1 MSSIPDPSDI
11 TTCPSCHTPF
21 EGPYC
26 HACGERRLSTK
37 DHNLNALLS
46 EFFGETLFYDN
57 KLFRS
62 LWKCLIK
69 PGEYLKHYL
78 SGRRKAYLRPIQVFI
93 IANALFF
100 IIPAYNTFT
109 TPFSIQTRSFVYS
122 NTAKQQAAELQSAK
136 GLSDEEFREKYDQHT
151 SSISKS
157 LIFLFV
163 IMIGMSV
170 WVINRG
176 SGAQSDIIS
185 SFNLSL
191 LYCSFL
197 LLIILMVV
205 PLILFVLR
213 PYIPIIEHLLKDAVY
228 SSIILFV
235 TGTYLFAALYP
246 INSEHPML
254 TLLKATGITLSLVP
268 VLIFYRFLLFQA
280 TLLYLKYLA

>member
-11 TTCPSCHTPF
+11 TTCPTCHTPF
-21 EGPYC
+21 DGPYC
-26 HACGERRLSTK
+26 HACGERRLEQK
-37 DHNLNALLS
+37 DHSLKALLS

-62 LWKCLIK
+62 LWKCFVK
-69 PGEYLKHYL
+69 PGEYLQHYL

-109 TPFSIQTRSFVYS
+109 TPLSIQTSSFLYS
-122 NTAKQQAAELQSAK
+122 KAAEHQAAELQASK
-136 GLSDEEFREKYDQHT
+136 GMTGEEFREQYDQHT

-163 IMIGMSV
+163 IMIGVSV
-170 WVINRG
+170 WAVNRG

-185 SFNLSL
+185 SFNLSM

-197 LLIILMVV
+197 LLIMLMAV
-205 PLILFVLR
+205 PIILFFLK
-213 PYIPIIEHLLKDAVY
+213 PYIPILESLVQDRVF
-228 SSIILFV
+228 SSILLFI
-235 TGTYLFAALYP
+235 TGTYLFAALYR

-254 TLLKATGITLSLVP
+254 TLVKSAGITLTFVP

-280 TLLYLKYLA
+280 TLLYLKYLG